1 MFLLCSHLFMVSRR
15 RFPPPWI
22 VRRAPG
28 GFEVRDARG
37 QRLAW
42 IQAHENEFAALNA
55 GILTI
60 DEGRRIALGIAR
72 LPELMRRPASTGD
85 DPLADLFLVVVEVDR
100 GADRREEVARL
111 RTGRLGLDLFE
122 AFVRAFPGCTL
133 TLLNGRHRM
142 RLHRPD

>member
-1 MFLLCSHLFMVSRR
+1 MVLRR

-22 VRRAPG
+22 ARRAPG

-42 IQAHENEFAALNA
+42 IQAHESEFAALNA
-55 GILTI
+55 GLLTL
-60 DEGRRIALGIAR
+60 DEGRRIALGIAQ
-72 LPELMRRPASTGD
+72 LPELMRRPASAGD
-85 DPLADLFLVVVEVDR
+85 PGIEAFPVVVEVQR
-100 GADRREEVARL
+100 GENGREEVARL

-133 TLLNGRHRM
+133 TLLNGRHRL
-142 RLHRPD
+142 RWHRPTDPESEEKS

>member
-1 MFLLCSHLFMVSRR
+1 MVSRR

-22 VRRAPG
+22 ARRAPG

-42 IQAHENEFAALNA
+42 IQAHESEFAALNA
-55 GILTI
+55 GLLTL
-60 DEGRRIALGIAR
+60 DEGRRIALGIAQ
-72 LPELMRRPASTGD
+72 LPELMRRPAGAGD
-85 DPLADLFLVVVEVDR
+85 PEIEAFPVVVEVQR
-100 GADRREEVARL
+100 GENGREEVARL

-133 TLLNGRHRM
+133 TLLNGRHRL
-142 RLHRPD
+142 RWHRPADPDSEEKS